1 MKKFILT
8 IFILC
13 LITTSNQA
21 QKQSKP
27 VKIVKN
33 DNGVVVS
40 IKDTKDAT
48 IYIDGKKYD
57 NEILKI
63 IDVNKIESIQILK
76 GEEAINA
83 YGVDKV
89 VLLTTKKENKTIED
103 KTGDK
108 KGMVKITTRDLNMD
122 GDDETKYPVF
132 IIDGKTS
139 DQHMLKELNP
149 DDIHSI
155 SVVKGEKA
163 IKKYN
168 APNGAVIVTTKKK
181 KKSKK

>member
-1 MKKFILT
+1 MKNLIFI

-13 LITTSNQA
+13 LFTTSNQA
-21 QKQSKP
+21 QEQDKP

-63 IDVNKIESIQILK
+63 IDVNKIESIQIFK

-89 VLLTTKKENKTIED
+89 FLITTKKENKTRED
-103 KTGDK
+103 KTDEK
-108 KGMVKITTRDLNMD
+108 KGMVKITTRDLNLD
-122 GDDETKYPVF
+122 GEDKTKYPVF

-139 DQHMLKELNP
+139 DQHVLKELNP

-163 IKKYN
+163 VKEYN
-168 APNGAVIVTTKKK
+168 APNGAVIVITKKK
-181 KKSKK
+181 YKEKK

>member
-1 MKKFILT
+1 MKKL
-8 IFILC
+8 IFIIIVFC
-13 LITTSNQA
+13 LITTTNQA
-21 QKQSKP
+21 QEQDKP

-57 NEILKI
+57 NEILRI
-63 IDVNKIESIQILK
+63 IDVNKIESIQIFK
-76 GEEAINA
+76 GEEAMSA

-89 VLLTTKKENKTIED
+89 ILIHTKKTEEINIEKADKNKNA
-103 KTGDK
+103 
-108 KGMVKITTRDLNMD
+108 VKPSIRDLNTD
-122 GDDETKYPVF
+122 GNDPSKYPVF

-139 DQHMLKELNP
+139 DQHMMKELNP

-163 IKKYN
+163 VKEYN

-181 KKSKK
+181 KKD

>member
-1 MKKFILT
+1 MKKLILI

-13 LITTSNQA
+13 LITSSNQA
-21 QKQSKP
+21 QEQNKP
-27 VKIVKN
+27 VKIVKK
-33 DNGVVVS
+33 DNGIVVS

-63 IDVNKIESIQILK
+63 IDVNKIESIEIFK
-76 GEEAINA
+76 GEEAMSA

-89 VLLTTKKENKTIED
+89 FLIHTKKSEEINIE
-103 KTGDK
+103 KAHK
-108 KGMVKITTRDLNMD
+108 KKNAVKLSIRDLNTD
-122 GDDETKYPVF
+122 GNDSSKNPVF

-149 DDIHSI
+149 DEIHSI

-163 IKKYN
+163 VKEYN

-181 KKSKK
+181 YKEKK

>member
-1 MKKFILT
+1 MKKLILT
-8 IFILC
+8 ILIFC
-13 LITTSNQA
+13 LFTTINQA
-21 QKQSKP
+21 QEQDKP
-27 VKIVKN
+27 VKVVKK
-33 DNGVVVS
+33 DNGLVVS

-63 IDVNKIESIQILK
+63 IDVNKIESIKIFK
-76 GEEAINA
+76 GEEAVNA

-89 VLLTTKKENKTIED
+89 FLITTKKENKTIED
-103 KTGDK
+103 KTAEK
-108 KGMVKITTRDLNMD
+108 KGMVKITTRDLNLD
-122 GDDETKYPVF
+122 GEDKTKYPVF

-139 DQHMLKELNP
+139 DQHMMKELNP

-163 IKKYN
+163 IKEYN

-181 KKSKK
+181 KKD